1 MTGRM
6 LDNPAPTWS
15 SYIPGKT
22 LHEYQL
28 HMKQQHPAMFELL
41 DARRMA
47 ELENQTWLAEDNE
60 FGDEDGRGR
69 GISYRLAQRRSTA
82 RLTGITTLFDL
93 LGGPHWTRPVC
104 DVLGGDGLLSKV
116 WRRLTGA
123 PDDAEVPLLA
133 GDISGSMVA
142 AALADGLPAVRQRAD
157 QLLLRDDVLDAVL
170 IAYGSHH
177 IAPSQRP
184 RALSEAY
191 RVLAPG
197 GRVALHDFASD
208 SPVARWF
215 GEVVH
220 HQALAGHDYD
230 HFTDDQMAGHL
241 SGAGFAD
248 VRVETMYDPITIHG
262 DTPERAL
269 AGLADYMI
277 DMYGLELLREGA
289 PDVETARA
297 DVLRLLREIFRYDP
311 ETFPDSAVDPVTELT
326 VVADGFGYRAELPR
340 LALVASG
347 TKR

>member
-1 MTGRM
+1 MPES
-6 LDNPAPTWS
+6 PARPCS
-15 SYIPGKT
+15 SYLPGTT

-41 DARRMA
+41 DARRLT
-47 ELENQTWLAEDNE
+47 ELEDQSWLADDNE
-60 FGDEDGRGR
+60 FGDDNDRGR
-69 GISYRLAQRRSTA
+69 GSSYRLAQRRSTA

-116 WRRLTGA
+116 WRGLTGA
-123 PDDAEVPLLA
+123 PADAEVPLLA
-133 GDISGSMVA
+133 GDISGRMVA

-157 QLLLRDDVLDAVL
+157 RLLLRDTVLDAVL

-177 IAPSQRP
+177 IAAPARP
-184 RALSEAY
+184 DAVAEAY

-197 GRVALHDFASD
+197 GRVALHDFAAG

-230 HFTDDQMAGHL
+230 HFTSDEMRGYLTA
-241 SGAGFAD
+241 AGFAD
-248 VRVETMYDPITIHG
+248 VRVESMYDPVTVRG
-262 DTPERAL
+262 ETPEQAL
-269 AGLADYMI
+269 AALADYMI
-277 DMYGLELLREGA
+277 DMYGLELLRGA
-289 PDVETARA
+289 APTADAARA
-297 DVLRLLREIFRYDP
+297 DTLGLLREIFRYTPDEIP
-311 ETFPDSAVDPVTELT
+311 ESATGAVTELT
-326 VVADGFGYRAELPR
+326 VVADGSGHRAELPR
-340 LALVASG
+340 IALVASG